1 MFFSLYHSC
10 KGKTVVQVVVV
21 VDEEEEEE
29 EEEAEERE
37 PANMRFYQFWPVSLV
52 WLDKQMCSLFI
63 LEVNGDVRYCHLVL
77 GYTNFVNEPLRGP
90 FRGPFRAP
98 NELKSSKKSP
108 K

>member
-29 EEEAEERE
+29 EEEEAEERE

-52 WLDKQMCSLFI
+52 
-63 LEVNGDVRYCHLVL
+63 
-77 GYTNFVNEPLRGP
+77 
-90 FRGPFRAP
+90 
-98 NELKSSKKSP
+98 
-108 K
+108 